1 MSVLPKVT
9 YPVLGFPLSGI
20 IIYNKHAVS
29 CYCHTDIQQL
39 YQENQRLIVILTTS
53 CAAGSILTCSLISV
67 CTLCMCIVKVYKKRF
82 KLPEEV
88 LEIQRIEPVYET
100 IEPAYAVIVDHEQI
114 CETNF
119 NNAYNV

>member
-1 MSVLPKVT
+1 
-9 YPVLGFPLSGI
+9 
-20 IIYNKHAVS
+20 
-29 CYCHTDIQQL
+29 
-39 YQENQRLIVILTTS
+39 
-53 CAAGSILTCSLISV
+53 
-67 CTLCMCIVKVYKKRF
+67 MCIVKVYKKRF